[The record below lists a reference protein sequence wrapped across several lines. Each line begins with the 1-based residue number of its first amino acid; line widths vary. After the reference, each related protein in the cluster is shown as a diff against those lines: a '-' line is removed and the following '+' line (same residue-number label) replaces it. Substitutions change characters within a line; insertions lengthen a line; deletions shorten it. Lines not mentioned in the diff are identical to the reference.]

1 MPSLRAPAPRPPVPV
16 AQSSPTPSTTNPS
29 TPGQCSTL
37 TGFLQPPRDSEHAVV
52 PEHSPPSHARHLR
65 GVGVAMPPSA
75 RESRVRRARLSRS
88 FWRRFGVSDVVRA
101 APFGRGPEG
110 ALQWANLHFSSRL
123 AAPELAGGAQL
134 RRPGALQ
141 ENASSVKTNQQ
152 QRNATRAALFFQ
164 PAQPEAH
171 APRCLEPHTSLDRLP
186 APGWGRGVACRGGV
200 RHQLRRRARVARE
213 MAPPPPGEDL

>member
-1 MPSLRAPAPRPPVPV
+1 MPACTLSRAPLSCSTGRTRRSVVLASAP
-16 AQSSPTPSTTNPS
+16 SHTPS
-29 TPGQCSTL
+29 
-37 TGFLQPPRDSEHAVV
+37 
-52 PEHSPPSHARHLR
+52 HLCER
-65 GVGVAMPPSA
+65 PLAELAAERWPSA
-75 RESRVRRARLSRS
+75 AAAALCARSTRRPFHAAKFLEG
-88 FWRRFGVSDVVRA
+88 FGVLAVLRA

-186 APGWGRGVACRGGV
+186 APGWGGGVACRGGV

>member
-1 MPSLRAPAPRPPVPV
+1 MSAA
-16 AQSSPTPSTTNPS
+16 
-29 TPGQCSTL
+29 
-37 TGFLQPPRDSEHAVV
+37 LQ
-52 PEHSPPSHARHLR
+52 
-65 GVGVAMPPSA
+65 
-75 RESRVRRARLSRS
+75 
-88 FWRRFGVSDVVRA
+88 A

-152 QRNATRAALFFQ
+152 LREALFFQ

-186 APGWGRGVACRGGV
+186 APGWGGGSRAAGGCATSCVAVRVWHLSAGAVAMVLSHCFAGGV
-200 RHQLRRRARVARE
+200 LSRLEELHLRG
-213 MAPPPPGEDL
+213 MGEDVHG